1 MAEEYEI
8 LTGSRPDIAIKK
20 CAAGFLVC
28 GSQYGGEELRAFST
42 AEGLIEW
49 LSRELGAG
57 PIVWAWTIPIWADI
71 AGVKEEDLLP
81 MPDVNVD
88 PTGYRESQEY
98 NAAFLISRFAEEIIK
113 AKSPPPLPEP
123 KPKKEKKGKKAYDS
137 EAYPTM
143 EALES
148 EGLLPE
154 EEKPKTIQPVS
165 RGEAWVRSVLE
176 EEKLKEEVKE
186 E

>member
-1 MAEEYEI
+1 MGEEYKLGE
-8 LTGSRPDIAIKK
+8 TVKPDILIKK
-20 CAAGFLVC
+20 CASGFMVK
-28 GSQYGGEELRAFST
+28 GNIYASDELRAFST

-123 KPKKEKKGKKAYDS
+123 KPKKSEKVKKEKGVGGAQSPSDAHS
-137 EAYPTM
+137 PSVPTHP
-143 EALES
+143 L
-148 EGLLPE
+148 
-154 EEKPKTIQPVS
+154 KP
-165 RGEAWVRSVLE
+165 
-176 EEKLKEEVKE
+176 KEEVKE